1 MKVSVIMP
9 YFDKKEFVEA
19 SIHSVLS
26 QTFENFEII
35 IIYDDTSQDDFKFIK
50 DFEKLDNRIKVL
62 KNINNIGAGR
72 SRNKGIEFSEGEYVA
87 FLDCDDIWYKNKLK
101 EQLEF
106 MICNDYEISF
116 TSYDIIE
123 NKGNKIGSR
132 KAAKVLFYK
141 DLIKSCDVGLSTVI
155 IKKKILDSKD
165 YKFADLKTKE
175 DYVLWLKIARKGII
189 IQGVNKTLMKWQK
202 SNNSLSSNTLRKLFD
217 GYSVYKI
224 YMNFSMIKS
233 FYSLLVLSINFVI
246 KKNS

>member
-9 YFDKKEFVEA
+9 YFNKKEFVEA

-132 KAAKVLFYK
+132 KATKVLFYK

-175 DYVLWLKIARKGII
+175 DYVLWLKLSKANFNFYGLDKIL
-189 IQGVNKTLMKWQK
+189 TKWK
-202 SNNSLSSNTLRKLFD
+202 KIDKSLSSNTFQKILD
-217 GYSVYKI
+217 GFKVYND
-224 YMNFSMIKS
+224 YMGFNKIKS
-233 FYSLLVLSINFVI
+233 LYHLMLLSINFL
-246 KKNS
+246 KKK